1 MTNPDWTAPGVF
13 EVVPGVYRIP
23 LPLPNDGLRAVNVY
37 AIVGSDGPVLV
48 DSGWAIADAR
58 ELLSNALRELGAD
71 VGDVQRFLVTHMH
84 RDHYSQAINLRREF
98 GTRVSLGAEER
109 HSLEIASKPREP
121 DRRSQIVRLRQLGAS
136 EIAKKM
142 AAAMAQGHARPDPA
156 DWELPDDWFTNN
168 EVVPANGRELEVVE
182 TPGHTRGHVVF
193 YDTPG
198 GLLFAG
204 DHVLPTITPS
214 IGFEPALASD
224 PLGAFLRSLAIV
236 KERPDAMLLPAHGP
250 VTASSHARVDE
261 LLAHHDH
268 RLRLC
273 LDAVASGAGTA
284 WEVAGE
290 VPWTRHERRR
300 EELGPFDAVL
310 AAFETL
316 AHLELLAL
324 RGDLVRTDDGGER
337 HYALPAS

>member
-1 MTNPDWTAPGVF
+1 V
-13 EVVPGVYRIP
+13 
-23 LPLPNDGLRAVNVY
+23 RA
-37 AIVGSDGPVLV
+37 
-48 DSGWAIADAR
+48 
-58 ELLSNALRELGAD
+58 
-71 VGDVQRFLVTHMH
+71 
-84 RDHYSQAINLRREF
+84 
-98 GTRVSLGAEER
+98 
-109 HSLEIASKPREP
+109 
-121 DRRSQIVRLRQLGAS
+121 
-136 EIAKKM
+136 
-142 AAAMAQGHARPDPA
+142 
-156 DWELPDDWFTNN
+156 LPD
-168 EVVPANGRELEVVE
+168 
-182 TPGHTRGHVVF
+182 
-193 YDTPG
+193 
-198 GLLFAG
+198 
-204 DHVLPTITPS
+204 
-214 IGFEPALASD
+214 
-224 PLGAFLRSLAIV
+224 LR
-236 KERPDAMLLPAHGP
+236 LLPAHGP

-324 RGDLVRTDDGGER
+324 RCDLVRTDDGGER